1 MLTSATTKDSLKNK
15 SLTGFSNLYKKE
27 SKAWWG
33 THRWWVNALLWTV
46 ILCGLTMILLFGQNY
61 EAVEAAKEEIAAA
74 GGLAVY
80 TVQLSVD
87 IFFQFGVSVSAIG
100 TVILMFDQII
110 GEKQNGVAEW
120 LLSKPVT
127 RSAYILAKLAANVIP
142 IVVLMVALPS
152 ALTYA
157 LVSVRLGAAFPLLP
171 FFSGVGIMALNT
183 IFYLTCT
190 LMLGTFF
197 NNRGPILGIALG
209 SVLGGGLIGGMINQ
223 LQHIT
228 PWVLPKTASLIATG
242 QQVAPEFSLFPIIA
256 SGLWCMVFLVV
267 TIGKY
272 KNTEF

>member
-1 MLTSATTKDSLKNK
+1 MLTNATTKGSLKK
-15 SLTGFSNLYKKE
+15 RALSGFGNLYKKE

-74 GGLAVY
+74 GGLAAY

-100 TVILMFDQII
+100 TVILMLDQVI

-120 LLSKPVT
+120 LLSKPVS
-127 RSAYILAKLAANVIP
+127 RSAYILAKLAANMVP
-142 IVVLMVALPS
+142 IILLMVWLPS

-157 LVSVRLGAAFPLLP
+157 LVSLRLGAAFPILP
-171 FFSGVGIMALNT
+171 FLSGVGIMALNT
-183 IFYLTCT
+183 IFYLICT

-209 SVLGGGLIGGMINQ
+209 SVLGGGLIGGFINQ
-223 LQHIT
+223 LQYIM

-242 QQVAPEFSLFPIIA
+242 QEVAPEFSLLPIVA
-256 SGLWCMVFLVV
+256 SAVWCFVFVLMALV
-267 TIGKY
+267 TFDRS
-272 KNTEF
+272 EF